1 MNLIKELEQF
11 LQNEPVKNQALL
23 LEQMTQNIGSSDPYL
38 RDELIYR
45 AYCKLVGEGRLNQ
58 QQLQQLME
66 NMLEERFFH
75 YKLGEKHTD
84 SVFQRSFSALVIALL
99 LEYDVTH
106 RVFERGLVEK
116 ATEQA
121 IFYMMNEKD
130 YRGYVEDKGWAH
142 AVAHGADVLDAAA
155 KHHYFNDTH
164 RMLGAIEIPLLSGHP
179 FTDDEEER
187 LAVPIFSLLANKDTE
202 EEIVNWLTT
211 IVDHT
216 NTLLKNRTTNY
227 PYRVLHNVKHFLKAL
242 YFYLVFKGGSEKVQR
257 KINDS
262 LKQWTYL

>member
-23 LEQMTQNIGSSDPYL
+23 LEQMTHNIGSSDSYL

-45 AYCKLVGEGRLNQ
+45 AYCKLVGEGYLNQ
-58 QQLQQLME
+58 QQLQLLME
-66 NMLEERFFH
+66 YMLNEGFFH
-75 YKLGEKHTD
+75 YKLGEQHTD

-106 RVFERGLVEK
+106 HIFERGLVEK

-142 AVAHGADVLDAAA
+142 AVAHGADVLDAIA
-155 KHHYFNDTH
+155 KHHYFNNLQ
-164 RMLGAIEIPLLSGHP
+164 RLLRAIEIPLLSGHP
-179 FTDDEEER
+179 FIDDEEER
-187 LAVPIFSLLANKDTE
+187 LAVPVFSLLKYKDTE

-216 NTLLKNRTTNY
+216 NTLLNDRSTTY
-227 PYRVLHNVKHFLKAL
+227 PYRVLHTVKHFLKAL
-242 YFYLVFKGGSEKVQR
+242 YFYLKFKGGSEKVQQ
-257 KINDS
+257 KINES
-262 LKQWTYL
+262 LNQWTYL